1 MYTGLQKIKGK
12 QLQGFK
18 LLHKNFDCASRPDV
32 DEILIQAY
40 YHHFSSFLCIFNAL
54 EIADHQKKNEM
65 QVLDVD
71 GGGAY
76 WESLGSNAKLIRPW
90 KKWSIYEN
98 QSWNYF
104 PILTA
109 FKSSLQR

>member
-18 LLHKNFDCASRPDV
+18 LLHKNFDCAGRPDV

-54 EIADHQKKNEM
+54 EIADHQKKKWNAS
-65 QVLDVD
+65 VRCRW
-71 GGGAY
+71 GGGPTGNHSVAMQ
-76 WESLGSNAKLIRPW
+76 SLSDHGKSEAFMKIRAEITFL
-90 KKWSIYEN
+90 S
-98 QSWNYF
+98 
-104 PILTA
+104 
-109 FKSSLQR
+109 

>member
-54 EIADHQKKNEM
+54 EIADHQKKKM
-65 QVLDVD
+65 
-71 GGGAY
+71 
-76 WESLGSNAKLIRPW
+76 KC
-90 KKWSIYEN
+90 KC
-98 QSWNYF
+98 
-104 PILTA
+104 
-109 FKSSLQR
+109 

>member
-18 LLHKNFDCASRPDV
+18 LLHKNFDCAGRPDV

-54 EIADHQKKNEM
+54 EIADHQKKWNAS
-65 QVLDVD
+65 VRCR
-71 GGGAY
+71 GGGPTGNHSVAMQ
-76 WESLGSNAKLIRPW
+76 SLSDHGKSEAFMKIRAEITFL
-90 KKWSIYEN
+90 S
-98 QSWNYF
+98 
-104 PILTA
+104 
-109 FKSSLQR
+109 

>member
-18 LLHKNFDCASRPDV
+18 LLHKNFDCAGRPDV

-54 EIADHQKKNEM
+54 EIADHQKKWNAS
-65 QVLDVD
+65 VRCRW
-71 GGGAY
+71 GGGGPTGNHSVAMQ
-76 WESLGSNAKLIRPW
+76 SLSDHGKSEAFMKIRAEITFL
-90 KKWSIYEN
+90 S
-98 QSWNYF
+98 
-104 PILTA
+104 
-109 FKSSLQR
+109 

>member
-18 LLHKNFDCASRPDV
+18 LLHKNFDCAGRPDV

-71 GGGAY
+71 GWGGGPTGNHSVAMQ
-76 WESLGSNAKLIRPW
+76 SLSDHGKSEAFMKIRAEITFL
-90 KKWSIYEN
+90 S
-98 QSWNYF
+98 
-104 PILTA
+104 
-109 FKSSLQR
+109 